1 MMSATPIV
9 LRTPRLLMR
18 QWREED
24 LAVLIAM
31 GEDPK
36 VMAHYPATL
45 TPAQSEAVWQ
55 RLFDGIAER
64 GWGLWAT
71 ERADTGEL
79 IGFVGITPPRH
90 PTPYD
95 PCVEIGWRLLPAHWG
110 QGFATEAAQ
119 AALGFGFE
127 ALGLG
132 EILAWTTLC
141 NQRSQ
146 AVMERLAMTRDAT
159 TFEHPAIPVGSHLR
173 EHCVYRLSHSRW
185 RAARSS

>member
-1 MMSATPIV
+1 MSATPIV

-31 GEDPK
+31 GESPK
-36 VMAHYPATL
+36 VMAHYPSTL
-45 TPAQSEAVWQ
+45 TPVQCEAMWQ
-55 RLFDGIAER
+55 RLYEGIAER

-71 ERADTGEL
+71 ERLDTGEL

-90 PTPYD
+90 RTPYD
-95 PCVEIGWRLLPAHWG
+95 PCIEIGWRLLESHWR

-119 AALGFGFE
+119 AALRFGFE
-127 ALGLG
+127 ELALG
-132 EILAWTTLC
+132 EILAWTSLG

-146 AVMERLAMTRDAT
+146 AVMERLGMIRDET
-159 TFEHPAIPVGSHLR
+159 TFEHPALPPGSHLR
-173 EHCVYRLSHSRW
+173 EHCVYRLSVARW
-185 RAARSS
+185 REAPPH